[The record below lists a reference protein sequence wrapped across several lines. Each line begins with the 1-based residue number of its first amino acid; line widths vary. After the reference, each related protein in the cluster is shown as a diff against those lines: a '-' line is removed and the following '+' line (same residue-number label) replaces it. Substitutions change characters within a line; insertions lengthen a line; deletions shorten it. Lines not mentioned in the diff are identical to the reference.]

1 MPDERPS
8 RRLERRL
15 TGRRD
20 GYRIGPDGIDPA
32 GQPVETGY
40 DEQLISDADYRRG
53 ASEGRS
59 DRIDEQLAALGDG
72 DE

>member
-1 MPDERPS
+1 MPDQRPS
-8 RRLERRL
+8 RFERRA

-20 GYRIGPDGIDPA
+20 GYRIGPDGIDPH
-32 GQPVETGY
+32 GEPVTTGY
-40 DEQLISDADYRRG
+40 DEDLIGDPDYRRG

-59 DRIDEQLAALGDG
+59 ERIDEQLAARAEAG

>member
-8 RRLERRL
+8 DRLARRLA
-15 TGRRD
+15 GRRD
-20 GYRIGPDGIDPA
+20 GYRVGPDGIDPA
-32 GQPVETGY
+32 GEPVSTGY
-40 DEQLISDADYRRG
+40 DEELISDADYRRG

-59 DRIDEQLAALGDG
+59 ARIDEQLAAREAR